1 MTSVDPVS
9 TVLVD
14 LAEVA
19 VRLAARAANR
29 AEANVQ
35 SDLRMLLLSAGLNLR
50 EGDLEDVVLE
60 APVGKRRRID
70 VEVGATVFEVK
81 KDLRVG
87 NVRDDAV
94 EQLAGYVRDRVAQ
107 TGARYVGVLTDGVEW
122 HLYHL
127 DGLEL
132 RSVSSYQL
140 EGPSGLDGLLIW
152 LDGVLA
158 TVDHVTPTPVEVT
171 RRLGAKSPAFALD
184 IADLT
189 ALYERNADF
198 PGVVMKRS
206 LWAKLLTTALGT
218 AFVDEDRLFIEHTL
232 LVITAEVIG
241 HAVVGFDIADSSIS
255 ATTIVRGQL
264 FSSAQIRG
272 VVEEDFF
279 DWVVEVDGG
288 AAFVNTL
295 ARRLAR
301 FAWGEVEHDVMKVLY
316 ESIIAASTR
325 KSLGEYYTPD
335 WLAEAIV
342 DDTVTDPL
350 NQRVLDP
357 SCGSGT
363 FVFHA
368 VRRYLTAA
376 EDAGIAL
383 PAALRG
389 VTAHVYGVDVHPVAV
404 TLARVT
410 YLLAIGRHRLISEE
424 RPAITIP
431 VYLGDT
437 VQWGQNPTLLDS
449 DALVVPTT
457 SGATLFSDELRF
469 PDRGV
474 EDAGLFDGLVSEL
487 ADAAARPNRPD
498 AKHVLTSA
506 FRRYPVHPDDQAM
519 VGETYTVLCRL
530 HDDQQNHIWSYYL
543 RNLARPLWLARPAN
557 HVDVLVGNP
566 PWLSYR
572 YMPPTMKT
580 DFRDMSTARGF
591 WGGAA
596 VATQQD
602 LSALFV
608 ARAVELYLKFGG
620 AFGFVMPLAVLSRNQ
635 YAGFR
640 TGNWTGFRSTGSSG
654 GHGAETHAA
663 FTTPWDVHA
672 IKPSFFPVPAAV
684 LRGTRSDTPKALP
697 SGSEKWSGR
706 VKGRNPGLA
715 AVADQISRET
725 LVPGAASSAPLSPYA
740 ARFSN
745 GATLFPRFLVLL
757 EEKAAGPLG
766 AGQNRRAVRSRRS
779 SNEKQPWRS
788 QADLTGNIERQF
800 IRSVYLGD
808 SVLPFRTLPG
818 IPGLIPWDGST
829 LKTTTTSALDQY
841 PGLAEWWREAEER
854 WNANKTSDLSLL
866 DQLDYR
872 RKLSQQLPG
881 LGHRVVYTKSGMYLA
896 AAYIDDPEAV
906 IDHKLYWASVSGPEE
921 ANYLLAVLNSDA
933 LLKLVQPLQARG
945 EHNPRDFDKYVWRMP
960 IPLYEPGLP
969 LHDELA
975 ELAGRAAAV
984 AAEVKLPVQS
994 FQTLRRRIRQALED
1008 NGVAAEL
1015 DRAVT
1020 ELLS

>member
-1 MTSVDPVS
+1 MS
-9 TVLVD
+9 TVIVD

-19 VRLAARAANR
+19 ARLSARSGTR

-81 KDLRVG
+81 KDLRTG

-127 DGLEL
+127 DGTAL
-132 RSVSSYQL
+132 RLVSSYQL
-140 EGPSGLDGLLIW
+140 DGPADLDGLLLW

-158 TVDHVTPTPVEVT
+158 TADHVIPTPAEVT

-184 IADLT
+184 IADLA
-189 ALYERNADF
+189 ALYERNADH

-232 LVITAEVIG
+232 LVVTAEVIG
-241 HAVVGFDIADSSIS
+241 HAVVGFDVADASIG
-255 ATTIVRGQL
+255 ATTLVRGQL

-279 DWVVEVDGG
+279 DWVVEVDDG

-342 DDTVTDPL
+342 DDAVTDPL
-350 NQRVLDP
+350 TQRVLDP

-376 EDAGIAL
+376 DTAGLDLAT
-383 PAALRG
+383 ALRG

-410 YLLAIGRHRLISEE
+410 YLLAIGRDRLISDD

-469 PDRGV
+469 PDRVV
-474 EDAGLFDGLVSEL
+474 EDAALFDGLVSEL
-487 ADAAARPNRPD
+487 ADAAARPGRPD
-498 AKHVLTSA
+498 AKHVLATA
-506 FRRYPVHPDDQAM
+506 FRRYPVRPEDQAM
-519 VGETYTVLCRL
+519 VAETYTVLCRL

-572 YMPPTMKT
+572 YMPAAMKT

-591 WGGAA
+591 WAGAA
-596 VATQQD
+596 VATNQD

-608 ARAVELYLKFGG
+608 ARAVELYLKRGG
-620 AFGFVMPLAVLSRNQ
+620 TFAFVMPLAVLSRNQ

-640 TGNWTGFRSTGSSG
+640 TGNWTGYRATATSG
-654 GHGAETHAA
+654 GHGADTHAA

-672 IKPSFFPVPAAV
+672 VKPSFFPVPAAV
-684 LRGTRSDTPKALP
+684 LRGTRADTPTALP
-697 SGSEKWSGR
+697 GAAEHWTGR
-706 VKGRNPGLA
+706 VKGRNPSLE
-715 AVADQISRET
+715 AVADSLTRRELEPRETGGTVSPYAPRFAQGAT
-725 LVPGAASSAPLSPYA
+725 LVPRYM
-740 ARFSN
+740 
-745 GATLFPRFLVLL
+745 VLL
-757 EEKAAGPLG
+757 EDAAAGPLG
-766 AGQNRRAVRSRRS
+766 AGANRRSVRSRRS
-779 SNEKQPWRS
+779 NNEKPPWKT
-788 QADLTGNIERQF
+788 QTDLSGNIERQF
-800 IRSVYLGD
+800 IHPVYVGD
-808 SVLPFRTLPG
+808 SVLPFRTRPA
-818 IPGLIPWDGST
+818 IPGLIPWDGTT
-829 LKTTTTSALDQY
+829 LSATVSSALDQY
-841 PGLAEWWREAEER
+841 PGLAAWWREAEAR
-854 WNANKTSDLSLL
+854 WNADRTSSLSLL
-866 DQLDYR
+866 DRLDYQGGL
-872 RKLSQQLPG
+872 RKQLPG
-881 LGHRVVYTKSGMYLA
+881 LEHRVVYGASGMYIA
-896 AAYIDDPEAV
+896 AAYVQDPQAV
-906 IDHKLYWASVSGPEE
+906 IEHQLYWAAVSGPDE
-921 ANYLLAVLNSDA
+921 AHYLLAVLNSDA
-933 LLKLVQPLQARG
+933 LLQLVQPLQARG
-945 EHNPRDFDKYVWRMP
+945 EHNPRHFDKYVWRMP
-960 IPLYEPGLP
+960 IPLFDPSED
-969 LHDELA
+969 LHRELA
-975 ELAGRAAAV
+975 ALAVRAASV
-984 AAEVKLPVQS
+984 AADVELTAQT
-994 FQTLRRRIRQALED
+994 FQVLRRNIRRALVD
-1008 NGVAAEL
+1008 DGVAADL
-1015 DRAVT
+1015 DKAVT
-1020 ELLS
+1020 DLLT

>member
-1 MTSVDPVS
+1 M
-9 TVLVD
+9 VD
-14 LAEVA
+14 LSEVA
-19 VRLAARAANR
+19 GRLSTRAGSR

-35 SDLRMLLLSAGLNLR
+35 SDLRMLLLSAGLNLL

-81 KDLRVG
+81 KDLRTG
-87 NVRDDAV
+87 NIRDEAV
-94 EQLAGYVRDRVAQ
+94 EQLAGYVRDRIAQ

-127 DGLEL
+127 DGDAL
-132 RSVSSYQL
+132 RLVSSYQL
-140 EGPSGLDGLLIW
+140 DGPGDLDGLLIW

-158 TVDHVTPTPVEVT
+158 TADHVIPTPAEVT
-171 RRLGAKSPAFALD
+171 RRLGARSPAFALD
-184 IADLT
+184 IADLA
-189 ALYERNADF
+189 ALYERNADH

-232 LVITAEVIG
+232 LVVTAEVIG
-241 HAVVGFDIADSSIS
+241 HAVIGFDVADASIG
-255 ATTIVRGQL
+255 ATTLVRGQL

-342 DDTVTDPL
+342 DDAVTDPL
-350 NQRVLDP
+350 QQRVLDP

-376 EDAGIAL
+376 EAAGTDLAT
-383 PAALRG
+383 ALRG

-410 YLLAIGRHRLISEE
+410 YLLAIGRDRLISDQ

-469 PDRGV
+469 PDRVV
-474 EDAGLFDGLVSEL
+474 EDAALFDGLVSEL

-498 AKHVLTSA
+498 AKHVLASA
-506 FRRYPVHPDDQAM
+506 FRRYPIHPDDQAM

-530 HDDQQNHIWSYYL
+530 HDDRQNHIWSYYL

-572 YMPPTMKT
+572 YMPSAMKT

-591 WGGAA
+591 WAGAA
-596 VATQQD
+596 VATHQD

-608 ARAVELYLKFGG
+608 ARAVELYLKRGG
-620 AFGFVMPLAVLSRNQ
+620 TFAFVMPLAVLSRNQ

-640 TGNWTGFRSTGSSG
+640 TGNWTGFRATAGSG
-654 GHGAETHAA
+654 GHGADTHAA

-672 IKPSFFPVPAAV
+672 VKPSFFPVPAAV
-684 LRGTRSDTPKALP
+684 LRGNRTDIPTALP
-697 SGSEKWSGR
+697 ATAEHWSGR

-715 AVADQISRET
+715 AVSDQLTRQVRDPGTAGSEAASPYAPRFTQGAT
-725 LVPGAASSAPLSPYA
+725 LVPRYM
-740 ARFSN
+740 
-745 GATLFPRFLVLL
+745 VLL
-757 EEKAAGPLG
+757 EETIAGPLG

-779 SNEKQPWRS
+779 NNEKPPWKT
-788 QADLTGNIERQF
+788 QTDLTGNIERQF
-800 IRSVYLGD
+800 IRPIYLGD

-818 IPGLIPWDGST
+818 IPGIVPWDGST
-829 LKTTTTSALDQY
+829 LAATTTNALDQY
-841 PGLAEWWREAEER
+841 PGLAEWWREAERR
-854 WNANKTSDLSLL
+854 WIENRTSDLTLL
-866 DQLDYR
+866 GQLDYR

-881 LGHRVVYTKSGMYLA
+881 LDHRVVYTKSGMYLA
-896 AAYIDDPEAV
+896 AAYIDDPQAV
-906 IDHKLYWASVSGPEE
+906 IDHKLYWAAVSGPEE

-933 LLKLVQPLQARG
+933 LLRLVQPLQARG

-960 IPLYEPGLP
+960 IPLYDPTDP
-969 LHDELA
+969 LHVELA
-975 ELAGRAAAV
+975 TLAGRAAAV
-984 AAEVKLPVQS
+984 ALEVELTAQS
-994 FQTLRRRIRQALED
+994 FQVIRRNVRHALVAD
-1008 NGVAAEL
+1008 GVAGEI
-1015 DRAVT
+1015 DEAVT
-1020 ELLS
+1020 QLLA